1 LELGQQSTLLR
12 REEKS
17 PGTKSPPSKNTRR
30 KSPES
35 FRSAAAKAAAG
46 SSSPRINQ
54 DVAHVLPGKYA
65 GSLLE
70 AIAFEQMIAN
80 GIDPKLSPELV
91 EKNLYSISPPVDS
104 DENMMV
110 LIETQRAAT
119 DDSGQASQQNPRSL
133 VERL

>member
-1 LELGQQSTLLR
+1 M
-12 REEKS
+12 
-17 PGTKSPPSKNTRR
+17 
-30 KSPES
+30 
-35 FRSAAAKAAAG
+35 
-46 SSSPRINQ
+46 
-54 DVAHVLPGKYA
+54 AHVLPGKYA